1 MELKNDGFYM
11 AMAMELAREA
21 ASEGETPVGAVVV
34 RNDGFIAGTGRNSR
48 EKERNALCHAEII
61 AINEACTILG
71 GWRLSGC
78 TLYVTLEP
86 CPMCAG
92 AIINS
97 RIDRVVYAA
106 SDSAAGSA
114 GSLVNLFG
122 LGYNHQPQLDSGLMR
137 EESEALLKD
146 FFSELRRKRK
156 MQKIKLVEVHTQ
168 QQIEAVA
175 ALADEIWHEWFPSI
189 LSTEQID
196 YMVDKFQSAR
206 AMTEQI
212 ANGYTYYILRKG
224 DARIGYTAIR
234 HDPDGRLFLSKIYI
248 KKEYRGNGY
257 AREVFAFLKDY
268 CREHGLSAIWL
279 TVNKHNDNSIAVY
292 KKSGFRIIG
301 EDVTDIG
308 NGYVMDDYFFQLDV
322 DIDKE
327 I

>member
-1 MELKNDGFYM
+1 MELKTDEFYM

-21 ASEGETPVGAVVV
+21 AAEGETPVGAVIV
-34 RNDGFIAGTGRNSR
+34 RSDGFIAGRGRNRR
-48 EKERNALCHAEII
+48 EAERNALCHAEVI
-61 AINEACTILG
+61 AIDEACKTLG

-106 SDSAAGSA
+106 QDSAAGSA
-114 GSLVNLFG
+114 GSLVNLFE
-122 LGYNHQPQLDSGLMR
+122 LGYNHQPQVEYGIMKS
-137 EESEALLKD
+137 ESEALLKD
-146 FFSELRRKRK
+146 FFSKLRRKRK
-156 MQKIKLVEVHTQ
+156 MQRIKLVEVKTE
-168 QQIEAVA
+168 QQIEAAA

-189 LSTEQID
+189 LSAEQID
-196 YMVDKFQSAR
+196 YMVDKFQSVR

-212 ANGYTYYILRKG
+212 ENGYIYYILRKG

-234 HDPDGRLFLSKIYI
+234 TDEDGRLFLSKIYI

-257 AREVFAFLKDY
+257 AREVFTFLKDY
-268 CREHGLSAIWL
+268 CREHGLHAIWL

-308 NGYVMDDYFFQLDV
+308 NGHVMDDYFFQLD
-322 DIDKE
+322 IDKE

>member
-1 MELKNDGFYM
+1 MELKNDEFYM
-11 AMAMELAREA
+11 EMAMKFAREA
-21 ASEGETPVGAVVV
+21 AAEGETPVGAVVV
-34 RNDGFIAGTGRNSR
+34 RNDGFIAGTGRNRR
-48 EKERNALCHAEII
+48 EKGRNALYHAEVI
-61 AINEACTILG
+61 AIDEACRTLG

-97 RIDRVVYAA
+97 RIDRVMFAA
-106 SDSAAGSA
+106 CDSAAGAA
-114 GSLVNLFG
+114 GSLVNLFS
-122 LGYNHQPQLDSGLMR
+122 LGCNHQPAVEQGLMK

-156 MQKIKLVEVHTQ
+156 MQRIKLVEVQTE
-168 QQIEAVA
+168 QQIEAAA

-189 LSTEQID
+189 LSAEQID
-196 YMVDKFQSAR
+196 YMVDKFQSVR

-212 ANGYTYYILRKG
+212 NSGYTYYILRKG

-234 HDPDGRLFLSKIYI
+234 PDADGRLFLSKIYI

-257 AREVFAFLKDY
+257 ASEVFAFLKDY

-322 DIDKE
+322 DIDKG

>member
-1 MELKNDGFYM
+1 MELKNDEFYM
-11 AMAMELAREA
+11 AIAMELACEA

-48 EKERNALCHAEII
+48 EKSRNALCHAEVI
-61 AINEACTILG
+61 AINEACRTLG

-97 RIDRVVYAA
+97 RLDRVVFGA

-114 GSLVNLFG
+114 GSLVNLFE
-122 LGYNHQPQLDSGLMR
+122 LGYNHRPMAEGGVMKN
-137 EESEALLKD
+137 ESEALLKN

-156 MQKIKLVEVHTQ
+156 MQRIKLVEVQTE
-168 QQIEAVA
+168 QQIEAAA

-189 LSTEQID
+189 LSAEQID
-196 YMVDKFQSAR
+196 YMIDKFQSAR
-206 AMTEQI
+206 AITEQI
-212 ANGYTYYILRKG
+212 NSGYTYYILRKG
-224 DARIGYTAIR
+224 EARIGYTAIR
-234 HDPDGRLFLSKIYI
+234 PDSDGRLFLSKIYI

-268 CREHGLSAIWL
+268 CRGHGLSAIWL
-279 TVNKHNDNSIAVY
+279 TVNKHNDSSIAVY

-308 NGYVMDDYFFQLDV
+308 NGYVMDDYFFQLD
-322 DIDKE
+322 IDKE
-327 I
+327 KI

>member
-1 MELKNDGFYM
+1 MQLKNDEFYM
-11 AMAMELAREA
+11 AMAMELAHEA
-21 ASEGETPVGAVVV
+21 ACEGETPVGAVVV
-34 RNDGFIAGTGRNSR
+34 RNDGFVAGKGKNSR
-48 EKERNALCHAEII
+48 EKERNALCHAEVI
-61 AINEACTILG
+61 AIDEACRTLG

-97 RIDRVVYAA
+97 RLDRVVFAA
-106 SDSAAGSA
+106 ADPAAGSA

-122 LGYNHQPQLDSGLMR
+122 LGYNHQPAVEQGLMK

-156 MQKIKLVEVHTQ
+156 MQRIKLVEVKSMQ
-168 QQIEAVA
+168 QSEAAA

-189 LSTEQID
+189 LSAEQID
-196 YMVDKFQSAR
+196 YMVEKFQSVR
-206 AMTEQI
+206 AMTEQL
-212 ANGYTYYILRKG
+212 ASGYTYYILRKG
-224 DARIGYTAIR
+224 ETRIGYTAIR
-234 HDPDGRLFLSKIYI
+234 PDADGRLFLSKIYI

-268 CREHGLSAIWL
+268 CRENNLSAIWL

-308 NGYVMDDYFFQLDV
+308 NGYVMDDYFFQLDIDV
-322 DIDKE
+322 DKE
-327 I
+327 N

>member
-1 MELKNDGFYM
+1 MELKNDEFYM

-21 ASEGETPVGAVVV
+21 AAEGETPVGAVVV
-34 RNDGFIAGTGRNSR
+34 RSDGFVAGRGRNSR
-48 EKERNALCHAEII
+48 EKERNALCHAEVI
-61 AINEACTILG
+61 AINEACATLG

-97 RIDRVVYAA
+97 RIDRVVYGA

-114 GSLVNLFG
+114 GSLVNLFA
-122 LGYNHQPQLDSGLMR
+122 LGYNHQPQVESGLMK

-156 MQKIKLVEVHTQ
+156 MQRIKLVEVKTE
-168 QQIEAVA
+168 QQIEAAA

-189 LSTEQID
+189 LSAEQID
-196 YMVDKFQSAR
+196 S
-206 AMTEQI
+206 
-212 ANGYTYYILRKG
+212 GYTYYILRKG
-224 DARIGYTAIR
+224 DTRIGYTAIR
-234 HDPDGRLFLSKIYI
+234 TDADGRLFLSKIYI

-257 AREVFAFLKDY
+257 ASEVFAFLKEY
-268 CREHGLSAIWL
+268 CREHNLHAIWL

-292 KKSGFRIIG
+292 KKSGFRIVG

-308 NGYVMDDYFFQLDV
+308 NGYVMDDYFFQLD
-322 DIDKE
+322 ID
-327 I
+327 

>member
-1 MELKNDGFYM
+1 MELKNDEFYM
-11 AMAMELAREA
+11 EMAMKLAREA
-21 ASEGETPVGAVVV
+21 AAEGETPVGAVVV
-34 RNDGFIAGTGRNSR
+34 RNDGFIAGTGRNRR
-48 EKERNALCHAEII
+48 EKGRNALYHAEVI
-61 AINEACTILG
+61 AIDEACRTLG

-86 CPMCAG
+86 CPMCTG

-97 RIDRVVYAA
+97 RIDRVVFAA
-106 SDSAAGSA
+106 CDSAAGSA
-114 GSLVNLFG
+114 GSLVNLFE
-122 LGYNHQPQLDSGLMR
+122 LGYNHQPAVERGLMK

-146 FFSELRRKRK
+146 FFSKLRRKRK
-156 MQKIKLVEVHTQ
+156 MQRIKLVEVQTE
-168 QQIEAVA
+168 QQIEAAA

-189 LSTEQID
+189 LSAEQID
-196 YMVDKFQSAR
+196 YMVDKFQSVR

-212 ANGYTYYILRKG
+212 GDGYIYYILRKG
-224 DARIGYTAIR
+224 DVRIGYTAIR
-234 HDPDGRLFLSKIYI
+234 PDPDGRLFLSKIYI

-257 AREVFAFLKDY
+257 ASEVFAFLKAY

-308 NGYVMDDYFFQLDV
+308 NGYVMDDYFFQLD
-322 DIDKE
+322 IDKE

>member
-1 MELKNDGFYM
+1 MGLKNDEFYM
-11 AMAMELAREA
+11 SMAMRLAREA
-21 ASEGETPVGAVVV
+21 AAEGETPVGAVIV
-34 RNDGFIAGTGRNSR
+34 RNDGFIAGTGRNRR
-48 EKERNALCHAEII
+48 EKGRNALYHAEVI
-61 AINEACTILG
+61 AIDEACRTLG

-97 RIDRVVYAA
+97 RLDRVVFAA
-106 SDSAAGSA
+106 CDSAAGAA
-114 GSLVNLFG
+114 GSLVDLFS
-122 LGYNHQPQLDSGLMR
+122 LGGNYQPAVEQGLMK
-137 EESEALLKD
+137 EESEALLKN

-156 MQKIKLVEVHTQ
+156 MQRIKLVEVQTE
-168 QQIEAVA
+168 QQIEAAA

-189 LSTEQID
+189 LSAEQID
-196 YMVDKFQSAR
+196 YMVEKFQSVR
-206 AMTEQI
+206 SMTEQI
-212 ANGYTYYILRKG
+212 DSGYTYYILRKG

-234 HDPDGRLFLSKIYI
+234 PDPDGRLFLSKIYI

-257 AREVFAFLKDY
+257 ASEVFAFLKAY

-308 NGYVMDDYFFQLDV
+308 NGYVMDDYFFQLDI
-322 DIDKE
+322 DINKE